1 MLVLEPIRGLRVVA
15 DPGAL
20 DGARWTG
27 ADVLVLRF
35 ATDDALAIEAT
46 DVELD
51 DAHAIVE
58 DERGFVGTWTAAEEV
73 ARHAEWPLPTARPA
87 LTQGAIAG
95 VPAKVWLPAGDD
107 GRALLVVAGAASAV
121 LAARLGR
128 GRP

>member
-1 MLVLEPIRGLRVVA
+1 MLVLEPIRGLRMVA

-20 DGARWTG
+20 DRARWAG

-35 ATDDALAIEAT
+35 ATDDALAIGAT

-51 DAHAIVE
+51 DTHAIVE
-58 DERGFVGTWTAAEEV
+58 DERGYVGTWIAVEEV